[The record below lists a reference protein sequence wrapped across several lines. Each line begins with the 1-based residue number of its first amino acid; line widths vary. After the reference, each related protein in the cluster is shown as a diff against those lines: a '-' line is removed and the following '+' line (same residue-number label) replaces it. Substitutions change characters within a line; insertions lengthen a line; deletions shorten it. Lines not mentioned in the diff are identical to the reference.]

1 VRGVTGAAGE
11 LRVLGNGRVHD
22 LMAAPA
28 PPAFQRMPHRRSAW
42 FTAGMSLTVSVY
54 VRDGSGKSIKD
65 EALGGSLAA
74 GFENWRT
81 QVWGSPEACALGAE
95 YFPRLAGADLCV
107 GAGEMTAFL
116 RECALLREHLDVIAA
131 GADLTGQ
138 RGVAVNT
145 ATGRVTA
152 VGASLEIFREQI
164 SLRLA
169 NIEAAARRALEVG
182 GEVVIW

>member
-1 VRGVTGAAGE
+1 
-11 LRVLGNGRVHD
+11 
-22 LMAAPA
+22 
-28 PPAFQRMPHRRSAW
+28 
-42 FTAGMSLTVSVY
+42 MSLTVSVY

-81 QVWGSPEACALGAE
+81 QVWGSPEARALDAE
-95 YFPRLAGADLCV
+95 HFPQLAGADLCV

-116 RECALLREHLDVIAA
+116 RECAPLCEHLDVIAT
-131 GADLTGQ
+131 LH
-138 RGVAVNT
+138 
-145 ATGRVTA
+145 
-152 VGASLEIFREQI
+152 
-164 SLRLA
+164 LA